1 MVNWFLWGFFF
12 HQNSYLVMLS
22 KFSFSV
28 PVFSQAYVLLL
39 WCQWRHNL
47 QLLRIRKW
55 EILKMNITVQHCNN
69 FFFFETL
76 RFLIECSNFV
86 IQDGW
91 WHFSYHLCTYTLNES
106 QCILLAVPNIL
117 LKKKTQANKKNRTN
131 NPKPRKQK
139 SRWGK

>member
-1 MVNWFLWGFFF
+1 MVNWFLWGFFS

-55 EILKMNITVQHCNN
+55 EILKMNITVQHCNI
-69 FFFFETL
+69 FFFFFKHWDFWLNAPTL
-76 RFLIECSNFV
+76 WFRMAGDIFLTTYV
-86 IQDGW
+86 Q
-91 WHFSYHLCTYTLNES
+91 TYTLNES

-117 LKKKTQANKKNRTN
+117 LKKKPKQIKK
-131 NPKPRKQK
+131 PE
-139 SRWGK
+139 

>member
-1 MVNWFLWGFFF
+1 MVNWFLWVFFF

-91 WHFSYHLCTYTLNES
+91 WHFSYHLCTDIHTKWIPVYTPSCTQYLVE
-106 QCILLAVPNIL
+106 
-117 LKKKTQANKKNRTN
+117 KKPKQIKK
-131 NPKPRKQK
+131 PE
-139 SRWGK
+139 